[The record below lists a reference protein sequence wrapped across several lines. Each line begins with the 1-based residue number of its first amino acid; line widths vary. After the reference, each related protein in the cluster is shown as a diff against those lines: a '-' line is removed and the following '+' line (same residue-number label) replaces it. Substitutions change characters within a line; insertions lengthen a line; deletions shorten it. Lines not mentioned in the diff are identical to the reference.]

1 MREKEEKKVN
11 FHKKVEPTLLFSLT
25 YDKKTAKL
33 RLPPEY
39 RLRIKEGDFADS
51 SQDGTGCGNTYKL
64 HDMKIKTAI
73 LAAALAV
80 PAFAGVNTTVP
91 AADKYD
97 GIEPVS
103 AMRLSGA
110 LQVGYATNYTGR
122 GYVVSHSVAQGDS
135 VINTGL
141 KLNYDFG
148 KEKLWSASMT
158 LAYNIPTSGHTL
170 YGNPYASP
178 SVVAA
183 GVMQAVPG
191 MTYDQALQYVKANGI
206 KKHIK
211 QLNIE
216 NEFAV
221 ITAMHYMPKSEL
233 WNVSFGHDYIHGG
246 LIGVMVKHYGK
257 NGASSQNE
265 FFIHPEWT
273 PYKWLSIG
281 VKTSYSASGICGW
294 WFEPTITMK
303 APIVGTPEDIKVA
316 GVLTLGM
323 SAAAKYFDNGHYAC
337 DNGAQAFY
345 VKFQTPWFAKKNLIV
360 TPGVAFHWAGP
371 GALAANECSEFRE
384 YSGNY
389 HNHPFRN
396 FGVVGSLSVTYTF

>member
-1 MREKEEKKVN
+1 
-11 FHKKVEPTLLFSLT
+11 
-25 YDKKTAKL
+25 
-33 RLPPEY
+33 
-39 RLRIKEGDFADS
+39 
-51 SQDGTGCGNTYKL
+51 
-64 HDMKIKTAI
+64 MKIKTAL

-80 PAFAGVNTTVP
+80 PALATTTPAAP

-97 GIEPVS
+97 GVKPVS
-103 AMRLSGA
+103 AKRLSGA

-148 KEKLWSASMT
+148 KEKLWSASIT
-158 LAYNIPTSGHTL
+158 LAYNVPTSGHTL
-170 YGNPYASP
+170 YGNPNASVKTIAGKLMMGGMP
-178 SVVAA
+178 YEQAMAHAQAA
-183 GVMQAVPG
+183 YGK
-191 MTYDQALQYVKANGI
+191 VK
-206 KKHIK
+206 IK

-221 ITAMHYMPKSEL
+221 ITAMNYTPKSEL

-246 LIGVMVKHYGK
+246 LIGVMVKHYAK
-257 NGASSQNE
+257 NGASSANE

-273 PYKWLSIG
+273 PYKWLSVG

-294 WFEPTITMK
+294 WFEPTVTLK

-316 GVLTLGM
+316 GVLTFGM

-345 VKFQTPWFAKKNLIV
+345 IKFQTPWFAKKNLII
-360 TPGVAFHWAGP
+360 TPGVSFNWAGP
-371 GALAANECSEFRE
+371 GALAANKCSEFRE

-389 HNHPFRN
+389 YNHPFRN

>member
-1 MREKEEKKVN
+1 
-11 FHKKVEPTLLFSLT
+11 
-25 YDKKTAKL
+25 
-33 RLPPEY
+33 
-39 RLRIKEGDFADS
+39 
-51 SQDGTGCGNTYKL
+51 
-64 HDMKIKTAI
+64 MKIKTAI

-103 AMRLSGA
+103 AKRLSGA

-148 KEKLWSASMT
+148 KEKLWSASVT

-170 YGNPYASP
+170 YGNPKFDSNMI
-178 SVVAA
+178 V
-183 GVMQAVPG
+183 GVHPLTG
-191 MTYDQALQYVKANGI
+191 KPVKASDIGMD

-211 QLNIE
+211 QCNIE

-371 GALAANECSEFRE
+371 GALAANECSEFRK

-389 HNHPFRN
+389 YNYPFRN